1 LAPVAS
7 EAVNLSLFVDYNV
20 LDSPRRYSRLSRSAG
35 GDRRCPLGRF
45 TCNSTGGDFRRS
57 LYNFSRD
64 TANSSASSPSSS
76 TPWPSK
82 QRRRRK
88 VTYDLADLGGTQFTK
103 PWHIHRA
110 RRKQANVGS
119 RPSFCPQGNAADS
132 PSSHSSGEGTRR
144 N

>member
-35 GDRRCPLGRF
+35 GDRRC
-45 TCNSTGGDFRRS
+45 S